1 MIDRAT
7 VQRIKDT
14 ANILE
19 VVSDYVHLTR
29 RGANYMG
36 LCPFHNERTPSFS
49 VNVRRNFCW
58 CFSCRKGGSPVN
70 FIMEKEGLSY
80 HDALLQLA
88 KKYGIKVEE
97 RELTDEERAAQTERE
112 SLMVAMEWAADKMAQ
127 DLKDTEEGRDIG
139 LTYFYERGITD
150 EAIKAFKLG
159 YAPDKHD
166 YLSRLMLSHGFE
178 LDVLRK
184 IGITGKTE
192 NGRIYDRYHGRVIFP
207 ITNSAGHVVA
217 LGGRDLK
224 GGMAKYINS
233 NDSVLYSKK
242 NELYGISQARAEM
255 KTKDRCYLV
264 EGYFDVISMWQSG
277 IKNVVA
283 SSGTALTDNQI
294 HLIHRFTENI
304 TLIYDGDSAGIHAA
318 IRGIDMLLQHK
329 MKVKVLL
336 LPDNHDPDSF
346 ARQNSSQQ
354 FIEYIRQHETDV
366 IRFKMQVMLKNT
378 ENDIH
383 ARTQAINSI
392 CRTIAHIHD
401 ITERM
406 LYIGEC
412 SRMLGIP
419 QETLLQVVNKAR
431 EDVVNQYRR
440 LRQHNG
446 LNNLMNDG
454 NPSLTQ
460 AEGHTTPG
468 SATDNTSLKQETAAT
483 TPDTSLSSF
492 GSTFTDATGVDNRK
506 RHTLHPIEKDIVRYM
521 VRYGYLP
528 LTAESDMTVVEYI
541 ADELEADN
549 ITFNYEPYNKIKE
562 ALLEGIDEYMAKREE
577 FVNRLNIE
585 LDEQRSKRVD
595 EIAEMGLS
603 ISEIDREEKHL
614 EQELNKMRTEQLQD
628 FSKDYPGIILAS
640 HEDADIRS
648 ISTDLISEKHKL
660 SNIYLKNTSEL
671 PEDLLYVN
679 VPRAII
685 VLKNEMLEIQ
695 IKEMINELSELNIE
709 ENWER
714 VKELQSKINKYTKFK
729 SSVSHT
735 IGDRIISP
743 RFSLTRQ
750 KNNG

>member
-19 VVSDYVHLTR
+19 VVSDYVHLSR

-49 VNVRRNFCW
+49 VNVRKNFCW

-127 DLKDTEEGRDIG
+127 DLRDTEEGRDIG

-242 NELYGISQARAEM
+242 NELYGISQARSEM
-255 KTKDRCYLV
+255 KNKDRCYLV

-346 ARQNSSQQ
+346 ARQNTSEQ
-354 FIEYIRQHETDV
+354 FTAYIREHETDV
-366 IRFKMQVMLKNT
+366 IRFKMEVMLKDT
-378 ENDIH
+378 ENDIQ
-383 ARTQAINSI
+383 ARTQAIN
-392 CRTIAHIHD
+392 
-401 ITERM
+401 
-406 LYIGEC
+406 
-412 SRMLGIP
+412 
-419 QETLLQVVNKAR
+419 
-431 EDVVNQYRR
+431 
-440 LRQHNG
+440 
-446 LNNLMNDG
+446 
-454 NPSLTQ
+454 
-460 AEGHTTPG
+460 
-468 SATDNTSLKQETAAT
+468 
-483 TPDTSLSSF
+483 
-492 GSTFTDATGVDNRK
+492 
-506 RHTLHPIEKDIVRYM
+506 
-521 VRYGYLP
+521 
-528 LTAESDMTVVEYI
+528 
-541 ADELEADN
+541 
-549 ITFNYEPYNKIKE
+549 
-562 ALLEGIDEYMAKREE
+562 
-577 FVNRLNIE
+577 
-585 LDEQRSKRVD
+585 
-595 EIAEMGLS
+595 
-603 ISEIDREEKHL
+603 
-614 EQELNKMRTEQLQD
+614 
-628 FSKDYPGIILAS
+628 
-640 HEDADIRS
+640 
-648 ISTDLISEKHKL
+648 
-660 SNIYLKNTSEL
+660 
-671 PEDLLYVN
+671 
-679 VPRAII
+679 
-685 VLKNEMLEIQ
+685 
-695 IKEMINELSELNIE
+695 
-709 ENWER
+709 
-714 VKELQSKINKYTKFK
+714 
-729 SSVSHT
+729 
-735 IGDRIISP
+735 
-743 RFSLTRQ
+743 
-750 KNNG
+750 